1 MSFHGM
7 DKLVLCSTCS
17 KSKFGI
23 DSVDLKEVPV
33 SLSPWRAGTIVTDL
47 SKAVFSLHCFEREC
61 NNRHL
66 RDFFRDHPDQFN
78 VPCYP
83 VDKTPATRCIRIVYN
98 NGERF

>member
-66 RDFFRDHPDQFN
+66 RDFSGIILTSSMFHAIQWTKPPPQGASGSF
-78 VPCYP
+78 
-83 VDKTPATRCIRIVYN
+83 TIM
-98 NGERF
+98 